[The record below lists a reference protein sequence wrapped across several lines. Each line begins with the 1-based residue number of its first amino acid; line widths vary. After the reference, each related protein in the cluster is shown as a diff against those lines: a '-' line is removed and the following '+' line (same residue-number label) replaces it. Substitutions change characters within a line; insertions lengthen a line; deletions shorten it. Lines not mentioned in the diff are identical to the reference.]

1 MEELFLLRGKRLKEA
16 VEYLRSTNR
25 IRTQKE
31 LADKVGCS
39 VTQLSRAIAGNQK
52 DMNQRFI
59 ERINRNFERIF
70 NEEYIWNGNGSLLAK
85 KDGGTTTQETV
96 IKENAETTIPISFS
110 MNKETDDLT
119 SIVKGFLKLIEQKD
133 KTIAFLTEQ
142 IQEKDE
148 TISLLRKQLTKYIE
162 NEPLNKKESSE
173 RAVNM

>member
-70 NEEYIWNGNGSLLAK
+70 NEEYIWNGNG
-85 KDGGTTTQETV
+85 
-96 IKENAETTIPISFS
+96 
-110 MNKETDDLT
+110 
-119 SIVKGFLKLIEQKD
+119 
-133 KTIAFLTEQ
+133 
-142 IQEKDE
+142 
-148 TISLLRKQLTKYIE
+148 
-162 NEPLNKKESSE
+162 
-173 RAVNM
+173 